1 MARTNLESFR
11 LKERC
16 SIKSSKRIFAREYV
30 DFGIPFWRSKDVI
43 DKSLGVFDNFDLYIS
58 KERFGEI
65 ADKFGSPRKNDLLI
79 SSVGNR
85 AGQPYV
91 VQDEGDFYFKDGNI
105 LWVSEFENLDPEFLA
120 YWLKSSNG
128 QLTLSSIM
136 IGSAQKALTIDAL
149 RNLEVSMPS
158 YSAQLNAVKS
168 LKLLDCKIAL
178 DRQINKTLEQMAQA
192 LFKSWFVDF
201 DPVVDNA
208 LDAGFFEQGLALPD
222 ELLRRAEARKAA
234 RESADFIPLP
244 ENIRHLFPSAFE
256 ECSEPS
262 LSLGGWVP
270 EGWVYDCFSALLSS
284 TIGGDWGKDSQDE
297 KHTTQSRIVRG
308 TDIPDLISG
317 QLSNAPLR
325 WVDPK
330 KLQSRQIEAGDIII
344 EVSGGSPT
352 QSTGRSIFMT
362 QSMLNRLGGI
372 VEPASFCRRFKPK
385 SFCLGILA
393 SLHLQAIYSV
403 GKMWEYQNQS
413 TGIANFQT
421 KFFLEAERVL
431 MPSDKVLENFCQIV
445 IPLIEKSQ
453 NSEQV
458 ALAKLRDTLLPK
470 LISGELHLDEIEAG
484 LTKEGI
490 A

>member
-149 RNLEVSMPS
+149 RNLEVSMPT

-178 DRQINKTLEQMAQA
+178 NRQINQTLEQMAQA

-208 LDAGFFEQGLALPD
+208 LDAGFFEQDLEFSD
-222 ELLRRAEARKAA
+222 ELLRRAEARKAV
-234 RESADFIPLP
+234 RESVDFKPLP
-244 ENIRHLFPSAFE
+244 EDIRQLFPAAFE
-256 ECSEPS
+256 ESFEPFIG
-262 LSLGGWVP
+262 LCGWVP
-270 EGWVYDCFSALLSS
+270 KGWKASAIGDLCKCIKGISYKSSELSHS
-284 TIGGDWGKDSQDE
+284 DTALVTLKSFQRGGGYRLDGLKPYVGSYKKEQE
-297 KHTTQSRIVRG
+297 VVAG
-308 TDIPDLISG
+308 DLIIAYTDVT
-317 QLSNAPLR
+317 QA
-325 WVDPK
+325 
-330 KLQSRQIEAGDIII
+330 ADIIGKPAI
-344 EVSGGSPT
+344 VISDPSYKRLVVSLDVSVIRPNLVNLKFYLYGVAKTLEFQSHT
-352 QSTGRSIFMT
+352 YAYSTGT
-362 QSMLNRLGGI
+362 T
-372 VEPASFCRRFKPK
+372 V
-385 SFCLGILA
+385 
-393 SLHLQAIYSV
+393 LHLSKNAV
-403 GKMWEYQNQS
+403 PDFMV
-413 TGIANFQT
+413 T
-421 KFFLEAERVL
+421 L
-431 MPSDKVLENFCQIV
+431 PSQPILQRYHDMVS
-445 IPLIEKSQ
+445 PLFDAIEK
-453 NSEQV
+453 NTCGMRT
-458 ALAKLRDTLLPK
+458 LTNLRDTLLPK
-470 LISGELHLDEIEAG
+470 LISGELRLSDSEVETAEDV
-484 LTKEGI
+484 L

>member
-149 RNLEVSMPS
+149 RNLEVSMPP

-178 DRQINKTLEQMAQA
+178 NRQINQTLEQMAQA

-208 LDAGFFEQGLALPD
+208 LDAGFFEQDLEFPD
-222 ELLRRAEARKAA
+222 DLLRRVEARKSV
-234 RESADFIPLP
+234 RENADFKPLP
-244 ENIRHLFPSAFE
+244 ANVRQLFPATFE
-256 ECSEPS
+256 EYSEAS
-262 LSLGGWVP
+262 LGLGGWMP
-270 EGWVYDCFSALLSS
+270 EGWKVKILGEITSELRRGISPKYIEEGGVQVINQKCIRNHEVSYKAARRHDQEAKRIDGRALKLGDVLVNSTGVGTLGRIAQVTHLSE
-284 TIGGDWGKDSQDE
+284 TTVADS
-297 KHTTQSRIVRG
+297 HVTVVRVSDNACPIF
-308 TDIPDLISG
+308 TFG
-317 QLSNAPLR
+317 QLMLSMETL
-325 WVDPK
+325 
-330 KLQSRQIEAGDIII
+330 IERLG
-344 EVSGGSPT
+344 EG
-352 QSTGRSIFMT
+352 STGQTELSRKILSEQFVVLPPFDIAEKAERSF
-362 QSMLNRLGGI
+362 
-372 VEPASFCRRFKPK
+372 K
-385 SFCLGILA
+385 SF
-393 SLHLQAIYSV
+393 S
-403 GKMWEYQNQS
+403 
-413 TGIANFQT
+413 
-421 KFFLEAERVL
+421 
-431 MPSDKVLENFCQIV
+431 
-445 IPLIEKSQ
+445 EKQGSNRQQ
-453 NSEQV
+453 NSE
-458 ALAKLRDTLLPK
+458 LIKLRDTLLPK
-470 LISGELHLDEIEAG
+470 LISGELRLSDSEVDTADEVLA
-484 LTKEGI
+484 
-490 A
+490 

>member
-1 MARTNLESFR
+1 MGNKWIDCEL
-11 LKERC
+11 
-16 SIKSSKRIFAREYV
+16 
-30 DFGIPFWRSKDVI
+30 GDVI
-43 DKSLGVFDNFDLYIS
+43 ELKRGYDLPKTTRLAGRIPVVSSSGESGFHNESKVIAPGVITGRYGTIGEVFYLDTDFWPLNTTLYVRDFKGNDPLFIYYFLKTISYSDYTDKAAVPGINRNHIHKAKVKIPECVDYQQEIS
-58 KERFGEI
+58 KHLR
-65 ADKFGSPRKNDLLI
+65 DLDNKI
-79 SSVGNR
+79 
-85 AGQPYV
+85 
-91 VQDEGDFYFKDGNI
+91 
-105 LWVSEFENLDPEFLA
+105 
-120 YWLKSSNG
+120 
-128 QLTLSSIM
+128 TL
-136 IGSAQKALTIDAL
+136 
-149 RNLEVSMPS
+149 N
-158 YSAQLNAVKS
+158 
-168 LKLLDCKIAL
+168 
-178 DRQINKTLEQMAQA
+178 RQINQTLEQMAQA

-208 LDAGFFEQGLALPD
+208 LDAGFFEQNLEFSD
-222 ELLRRAEARKAA
+222 ELLRRVEARKAV
-234 RESADFIPLP
+234 RDIADFKPLP
-244 ENIRHLFPSAFE
+244 DDIRQQFPSAFE

-262 LSLGGWVP
+262 LGLGGWMP
-270 EGWVYDCFSALLSS
+270 EGWVYDCFSELLSS

-362 QSMLNRLGGI
+362 QSMLNRLGGV

-385 SFCLGILA
+385 SFCLGVLA
-393 SLHLQAIYSV
+393 SLHLQAIYSD

-445 IPLIEKSQ
+445 TPLIEKSQ

-470 LISGELHLDEIEAG
+470 LISGELCIGDSEVDTAEEVLA
-484 LTKEGI
+484 
-490 A
+490 

>member
-43 DKSLGVFDNFDLYIS
+43 DKSLGVFDSFDLYIS

-178 DRQINKTLEQMAQA
+178 NRQINKTLEQMAQA

-201 DPVVDNA
+201 DPVIDNA
-208 LDAGFFEQGLALPD
+208 LDAGFFEQDLELSD
-222 ELLRRAEARKAA
+222 ELLRRAETRKAV
-234 RESADFIPLP
+234 RESADFKPLP
-244 ENIRHLFPSAFE
+244 ENIRQLFPAAFE

-262 LSLGGWVP
+262 LGLGGWVP
-270 EGWVYDCFSALLSS
+270 NGWSIKCVSKAISINPKVSLAKNTIAKFVDMKALPTTGYSIEEVIEKPFTGGIKFKQDDVLLARITPCLQNGKTGIVDFLSDNEAGFGSTEFIILRGNKNIHYSYIACLARHEQFRQHVMQSMVGSSGRQRVQNGCFDNYQIAVPCIEVMNSFASLALPSF
-284 TIGGDWGKDSQDE
+284 
-297 KHTTQSRIVRG
+297 
-308 TDIPDLISG
+308 
-317 QLSNAPLR
+317 
-325 WVDPK
+325 K
-330 KLQSRQIEAGDIII
+330 KLKENTNESITLSR
-344 EVSGGSPT
+344 
-352 QSTGRSIFMT
+352 
-362 QSMLNRLGGI
+362 
-372 VEPASFCRRFKPK
+372 
-385 SFCLGILA
+385 
-393 SLHLQAIYSV
+393 
-403 GKMWEYQNQS
+403 
-413 TGIANFQT
+413 
-421 KFFLEAERVL
+421 
-431 MPSDKVLENFCQIV
+431 
-445 IPLIEKSQ
+445 
-453 NSEQV
+453 
-458 ALAKLRDTLLPK
+458 LRDTLLPK
-470 LISGELHLDEIEAG
+470 FISGELRLSDSEVDTADEVLA
-484 LTKEGI
+484 
-490 A
+490 